1 MWVDDT
7 HGVVHEVVP
16 PGGDQ
21 IHRVDAVSL
30 AVADLTPN
38 WPGSNEY
45 PAS

>member
-7 HGVVHEVVP
+7 HVVVHEVVP